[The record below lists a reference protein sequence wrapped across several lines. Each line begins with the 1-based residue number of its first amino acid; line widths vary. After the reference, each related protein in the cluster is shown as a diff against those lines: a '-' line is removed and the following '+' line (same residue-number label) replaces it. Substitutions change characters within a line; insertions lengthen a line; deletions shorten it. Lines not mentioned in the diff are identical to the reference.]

1 VLQAKKEFYE
11 SRKKL
16 MQDYTNQY
24 RQLWREIADIEAEIV
39 TSKVNVR
46 AQD

>member
-1 VLQAKKEFYE
+1 
-11 SRKKL
+11 

-24 RQLWREIADIEAEIV
+24 RQLWREIADIEAEIA